1 MTLEN
6 QDILQQRKAT
16 ILSILEDLFGKWEL
30 AEWLHALISSP
41 FASEESISGVESLLS
56 DSFKTMEENETRF
69 LLQKSLERLNSMK
82 QQEAQEKA
90 NDQVFAE
97 QILQYN

>member
-1 MTLEN
+1 
-6 QDILQQRKAT
+6 
-16 ILSILEDLFGKWEL
+16 
-30 AEWLHALISSP
+30 
-41 FASEESISGVESLLS
+41 
-56 DSFKTMEENETRF
+56 MEENETRF